1 MEKNMDINNVT
12 LTGRLC
18 ADVEVRYTPSQLAV
32 GNFRLAVDGGKTKA
46 GEKITDFI
54 PCVVYGRMAE
64 TLAQYTGRGKRV
76 SVVGHIHTGSYEGKN
91 GRVYTTDIVA
101 DKVNII
107 DFKDSN
113 VSVPTENIQEQ
124 FQAIDE
130 DCSLP
135 F

>member
-1 MEKNMDINNVT
+1 MDINNVT

-32 GNFRLAVDGGKTKA
+32 ANIRLAVDGGKTKQ
-46 GEKITDFI
+46 GESITDFI
-54 PCVVYGRMAE
+54 PCVIYGRVAE
-64 TLAQYTGRGKRV
+64 TLAQYTGKGKRI

-91 GRVYTTDIVA
+91 GKVYTTDVVA
-101 DKVNII
+101 DRVNII

-113 VSVPTENIQEQ
+113 RQTSSYALADSVQEQ

-130 DCSLP
+130 DVP